1 MIDNLFALN
10 EETLKDRIKTEFFKD
25 KKFLYSGDK
34 IDFMLR
40 ILRVA

>member
-1 MIDNLFALN
+1 MIEKLITLN

-34 IDFMLR
+34 IDFILR